1 MDIPEQSRR
10 AVLSTMGASATAALL
25 SAGAT
30 TTAATETT
38 RQTSVPN
45 GVAEV
50 IRAEDGDDFELP
62 YLLYRPESR
71 DDSERPLYVKTHN
84 SPDSATT
91 DDLIEQL
98 IGGGTVMR
106 RPDLAGAAANRF
118 PAIVPGFP
126 RTPNDGPDY
135 IQSLT
140 LPSYKSD
147 LVRSGYKLD
156 DISNDSFSK
165 ETLTRVDEQL
175 LAMID
180 DAKARLSDESYQVAD
195 QIHMSGFSA
204 ASTFANRFAFL
215 YPDEVRAIGA
225 GGNTIHPL
233 PKASHDGTT
242 LPFPLGT
249 ADYKELTGR
258 SFDLD
263 AWAAIDRYIFVG
275 RQDQPLPENDTGGY
289 YEPPRYRET
298 VREVFGMNRVTER
311 YPFVKSQYNEFSD
324 NAVFQ
329 IFDDIGHSI
338 DGRMEEAMVG
348 YHRRQ
353 KHQAYGPQFEQR
365 VEAPPQTVA
374 VGETFRVRV
383 SARNLGTDPTTVT
396 LALAVDDETVES
408 TDVEVQSETDESA
421 EFEYA
426 FSSPGEYTV
435 EVSGASTETYEVL
448 AEQQETE
455 TQQATEAEATT
466 AQPETVSDDQPG
478 FGVVQALLAS
488 GGAGYLLKQRLSDD
502 E

>member
-1 MDIPEQSRR
+1 
-10 AVLSTMGASATAALL
+10 MGASATAALL

-91 DDLIEQL
+91 DEL
-98 IGGGTVMR
+98 IGGPTVMR
-106 RPDLAGAAANRF
+106 RPDLAGAVANRF

-147 LVRSGYKLD
+147 LVGRAYKLD

-180 DAKARLSDESYQVAD
+180 DAKARLADESYQVAD

-204 ASTFANRFAFL
+204 ACTFANRFAFL
-215 YPDEVRAIGA
+215 YPDEVRAIAA
-225 GGNTIHPL
+225 GGSILLPI

-249 ADYKELTGR
+249 ADYEELTGR
-258 SFDLD
+258 SFDRE
-263 AWAAIDRYIFVG
+263 AWATIDRYIFLG
-275 RQDQPLPENDTGGY
+275 RDDQPLPETDNRGY

-365 VEAPPQTVA
+365 VEAPPQTVT

-383 SARNLGTDPTTVT
+383 SARNLGADPATVT
-396 LALAVDDETVES
+396 LALAVNGETVES
-408 TDVEVQSETDESA
+408 TDVEVQSEAVESA
-421 EFEYA
+421 DFEYA
-426 FSSPGEYTV
+426 FSSAGEDTV
-435 EVSGASTETYEVL
+435 SVSGASTETFEVV
-448 AEQQETE
+448 AEPQQTE
-455 TQQATEAEATT
+455 EPTESSAATEQATETATDT
-466 AQPETVSDDQPG
+466 QTPQPETVSDDQPG

-488 GGAGYLLKQRLSDD
+488 GGVGYLLKQRLSDD
-502 E
+502 DD